1 MMGFSRRSGT
11 MLTAKV
17 LPGCSMVS
25 MPRSFF
31 TAMVMPGGSNEACAC
46 SATQMRHRA

>member
-1 MMGFSRRSGT
+1 MTTFSWLSGT
-11 MLTAKV
+11 MLTANA

-31 TAMVMPGGSNEACAC
+31 TAMVMPGGSKDAC
-46 SATQMRHRA
+46 RVKR